1 MEELPWEEVLD
12 RLKRHDE
19 ATIRSIYKS
28 VFPKVR
34 AYIEKNRGSR
44 ETAEDVFQEALISLY
59 KSIQAPGFRIQTS
72 LTQYLFSV
80 SKYIWIKKLKK
91 GAKHRGTY
99 EVDEARIYEAVDE
112 HMAMEDERHI
122 LLFEKLG
129 MLSEDCRQVL
139 TLFFQGFSMDEIA
152 RKLGYR
158 TEVYA
163 RKRKYKCKQRLMKL
177 IQEDPRYKELSGNG

>member
-1 MEELPWEEVLD
+1 MEELPWKETLD
-12 RLKRHDE
+12 RLKKHDK
-19 ATIRSIYKS
+19 ATIRAIYTS
-28 VFPKVR
+28 VFPRVR

-44 ETAEDVFQEALISLY
+44 ETAEDVFQEAMIALY
-59 KSIQAPGFRIQTS
+59 RSIQNPGFQIQTS

-91 GAKHRGTY
+91 DARHRGTY
-99 EVDEARIYEAVDE
+99 EVDEARIYEEGVE
-112 HMAMEDERHI
+112 HIVMEDERHI

-129 MLSEDCRQVL
+129 LLSEDCRQVL

-152 RKLGYR
+152 RKMGYK

-163 RKRKYKCKQRLMKL
+163 RKRKYKCKQHLMKL
-177 IQEDPRYKELSGNG
+177 IQHDPRYKELSGNG